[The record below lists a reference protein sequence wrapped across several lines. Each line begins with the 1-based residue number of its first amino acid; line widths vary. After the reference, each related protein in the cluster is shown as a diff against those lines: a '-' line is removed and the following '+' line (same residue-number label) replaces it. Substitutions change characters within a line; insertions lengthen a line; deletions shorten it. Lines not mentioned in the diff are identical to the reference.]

1 MKTIKILTF
10 VIVGILVVGLGLGA
24 YVYFCTD
31 TFKTNKEIF
40 YKYTTEE
47 QMAKMID
54 FDLIEQTLTMLQSE
68 NSELNIDVNINASNE
83 GQNLLNNNTILLKSK
98 NNPGDNKAEFLLTF
112 GNVNKNDIL
121 EIDGVYNKEKLGISF
136 KDITNKYI
144 ALKNENLNEFWKKLG
159 INDLDINEIELFNN
173 KDIEEKLEELNIDD
187 WTEFFTK
194 IAEQATKE
202 NYSNLGKAQIEFA
215 GENVE
220 AKVYELKL
228 SKEEL
233 KQIYDL
239 NSNTNEIAQFLNGE
253 YDFSQI
259 IYIYEE
265 KLAKIEIIMKNQNS
279 SSIQITKTF
288 EEQNDNLLIQ
298 IDTDNEIQ
306 MLIEITKTQVNENN
320 KYLISLEIISSYAE
334 ILAEINI
341 DIKFNTNNVITEL
354 TDANSVVIND
364 MSTEEITKIAET
376 VISMAKEK
384 EEIEN
389 TVIGVIYNLIESI
402 SLLDSTRTSTEQ
414 AIE

>member
-54 FDLIEQTLTMLQSE
+54 FDLIEKTLTRLQSE

-98 NNPGDNKAEFLLTF
+98 NNPVDNKAEFELTF

-121 EIDGVYNKEKLGISF
+121 EIDGVYSKEKLGISF

-144 ALKNENLNEFWKKLG
+144 ALKNEKLNEFWKKLG
-159 INDLDINEIELFNN
+159 MNNLDLNKIELFNN

-194 IAEQATKE
+194 IAEQTPKE

-239 NSNTNEIAQFLNGE
+239 NSNTNEIARFLNGE

-259 IYIYEE
+259 IYVYEE
-265 KLAKIEIIMKNQNS
+265 KLAKIEIIMKNQNF

-298 IDTDNEIQ
+298 IDADNEIQ

-320 KYLISLEIISSYAE
+320 KYLISLEIISSDAE
-334 ILAEINI
+334 ILAEIKI

-376 VISMAKEK
+376 VISMSKEK

>member
-10 VIVGILVVGLGLGA
+10 VIVGILVVGLGLGV

-54 FDLIEQTLTMLQSE
+54 FDLIEQTLIMLQSE

-98 NNPGDNKAEFLLTF
+98 NNPVDNKAEIELTF

-121 EIDGVYNKEKLGISF
+121 EIDGVYSKEKLGISF
-136 KDITNKYI
+136 NDITNKYI
-144 ALKNENLNEFWKKLG
+144 ALKNEKLNEFWKKLG
-159 INDLDINEIELFNN
+159 INNLDINKIELFNN

-194 IAEQATKE
+194 IAEQAAKE

-239 NSNTNEIAQFLNGE
+239 NSNTKEIAQFLNGE

-259 IYIYEE
+259 IYVYEE

-279 SSIQITKTF
+279 SSIEITKTF

-320 KYLISLEIISSYAE
+320 KYLISLEIISSDAE